1 MEWGGV
7 GWGLGVMGGRGG
19 DLWMSASV
27 NILGYSAGERDKSIG
42 QVIV

>member
-1 MEWGGV
+1 MGV
-7 GWGLGVMGGRGG
+7 GVMGGRGG

-27 NILGYSAGERDKSIG
+27 IILDYSAGERDKSVG